1 MDTTALLIAILVMSV
16 LISPITMMEDKRVAR
31 IDQVEQ
37 GYSIDKIALD
47 IKDTDMTSIFKD
59 TEYVLCEPTSPVV
72 DNISMFDEYS
82 QLLTDLDKEINLDK
96 NLEYIIEFENISR
109 DGSLNLV
116 TNKERYVKNP
126 SIVRVS
132 NNSITSYSSIKTNIL
147 DRNNLEPVENGTTLG
162 TKILKVDGLI
172 PNYIFPTLRDKNTG
186 KYYSIWITDTYY
198 IVYEKQGGENLS
210 PLVPSKNYKKII

>member
-1 MDTTALLIAILVMSV
+1 MDTTALLMAILVMSV

-37 GYSIDKIALD
+37 GYLIDKIALD

-59 TEYVLCEPTSPVV
+59 TEYILCKPDSLEL
-72 DNISMFDEYS
+72 DNIEMFNEYGE
-82 QLLTDLDKEINLDK
+82 LLTDLDKEINMNK
-96 NLEYIIEFENISR
+96 KLEYIVEFENISR
-109 DGSLNLV
+109 DGSLNSD
-116 TNKERYVKNP
+116 TNKERYVRNP
-126 SIVRVS
+126 SIVHVS

-147 DRNNLEPVENGTTLG
+147 DRNNLEPVTNGTTLG
-162 TKILKVDGLI
+162 TRILKVDGLI
-172 PNYIFPTLRDKNTG
+172 PNYIFPTLRSKDTG

-198 IVYEKQGGENLS
+198 IIYEKQGGENLN